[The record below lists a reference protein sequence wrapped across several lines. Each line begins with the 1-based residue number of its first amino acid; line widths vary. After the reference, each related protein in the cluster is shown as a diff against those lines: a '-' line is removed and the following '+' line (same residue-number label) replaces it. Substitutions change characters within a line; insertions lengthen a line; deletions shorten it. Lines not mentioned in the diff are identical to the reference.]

1 MFEPVSRVTL
11 SQTIIEEIIK
21 AIKQGVW
28 LPDSRIPTEKE
39 LAETF
44 SVSRNSIREAI
55 KTLNAMK
62 VIESR
67 PGRGTF
73 LAHDAMRQIL
83 SSELIDSR
91 YKDVSLTEIIEIR
104 MLLEAQ
110 SAYWAA
116 VRANDDELNEL
127 RAVLDL
133 AENSMSMDIAEQ
145 DRVHALFHETVIRIS
160 GNTFVRRLLSS
171 IRAEIETQRSGF
183 DKMPAAELSDVIK
196 DQEVII
202 RHILNKDAENA
213 RASMEKH
220 LEKGFKLFKK
230 WLPDSQQH
238 DLF

>member
-21 AIKQGVW
+21 AIKQGLW
-28 LPDSRIPTEKE
+28 QPDSRIPTEKE

-83 SSELIDSR
+83 SSELIDRR
-91 YKDVSLTEIIEIR
+91 YKDVSLAEIIEIR

-110 SAYWAA
+110 SASWAA
-116 VRANDDELNEL
+116 VRATDSELAEL

-133 AENSMSMDIAEQ
+133 A
-145 DRVHALFHETVIRIS
+145 
-160 GNTFVRRLLSS
+160 
-171 IRAEIETQRSGF
+171 
-183 DKMPAAELSDVIK
+183 
-196 DQEVII
+196 
-202 RHILNKDAENA
+202 
-213 RASMEKH
+213 
-220 LEKGFKLFKK
+220 KK
-230 WLPDSQQH
+230 A
-238 DLF
+238 

>member
-21 AIKQGVW
+21 AIKQGLW
-28 LPDSRIPTEKE
+28 QPDSRIPTEKE

-83 SSELIDSR
+83 SSELIDRR
-91 YKDVSLTEIIEIR
+91 YKDVSLAEIIEIR

-110 SAYWAA
+110 SASWAA
-116 VRANDDELNEL
+116 VRATDSELAEL

-133 AENSMSMDIAEQ
+133 AKKSMSMDIAEQ

-160 GNTFVRRLLSS
+160 GNTFVLRLLSS

-183 DKMPAAELSDVIK
+183 NNMSAEDLSELIK
-196 DQEVII
+196 DQEEII
-202 RHILNKDAENA
+202 NSILERDAENA
-213 RASMEKH
+213 GKLMEKH
-220 LEKGFKLFKK
+220 LKKGFEILVPKAEK
-230 WLPDSQQH
+230 
-238 DLF
+238 